1 MRALLA
7 VAVAIAVAVL
17 VTPAAAQQPR
27 FDDWLDALL
36 AEARSR
42 GYSDELLQQTLA
54 GLTPLERVLAADRTQ
69 AESVLT
75 FEEYVRRRITPDIVR
90 RGREL
95 AYEHAELLQRV
106 HEAYGVPPPV
116 ILSIWANESRFGRW
130 SGDVPVFQSLA
141 TLAWNPRR
149 ARFFRGELFDAL
161 AMVKAGHIDAASMLG
176 SWAGAMGQPQ
186 FMPSSY
192 LAYAVDFD
200 GDGRRD
206 IWASHADTF
215 ASIANYLKRHGWR
228 GGERWGREVE
238 LTADADTRA
247 TRSVKPRRD
256 GCRAMRDMR
265 GPATLATWQKLGVRL
280 PGGDDLPNAP
290 ARDEAAL
297 IRAGRRRFLVHD
309 NYDAI
314 LRYNCAQHY
323 ALTVAILADRIG
335 ADP

>member
-1 MRALLA
+1 MRAVLA
-7 VAVAIAVAVL
+7 VAVALVL
-17 VTPAAAQQPR
+17 VTPAAAQRPS
-27 FDDWLDALL
+27 FDHWLDALL

-42 GYSDELLQQTLA
+42 GYSDELLQQTLV
-54 GLTPLERVLAADRTQ
+54 GLTPLERVIAADRRQ

-75 FEEYVRRRITPDIVR
+75 FEEYVRRRISPEVVR

-95 AYEHAELLQRV
+95 AEEHRDVLTKV
-106 HEAYGVPPPV
+106 HETYGVPPAV

-206 IWASHADTF
+206 IWSSHADTF
-215 ASIANYLKRHGWR
+215 ASIANYLQRHGWR
-228 GGERWGREVE
+228 NGTRWGREVE
-238 LTADADTRA
+238 MTAADDRRA
-247 TRSVKPRRD
+247 
-256 GCRAMRDMR
+256 A
-265 GPATLATWQKLGVRL
+265 RL
-280 PGGDDLPNAP
+280 
-290 ARDEAAL
+290 RT
-297 IRAGRRRFLVHD
+297 AGF
-309 NYDAI
+309 
-314 LRYNCAQHY
+314 
-323 ALTVAILADRIG
+323 T
-335 ADP
+335 